1 MRMGAMEQSGRF
13 AESLSDDGRYRLLIE
28 AVTDYAIYM
37 LDPTG
42 IVSSWNPGAQRFKGY
57 TPSEIIGQHFSRFYT
72 PEDQKRGIPALA
84 LATAVN
90 EGKFESEGW
99 RVRKDGSRFWAYVVI
114 DPIRT
119 PTGEVVGF
127 AKITRDLT
135 ERKAAE
141 DELKKSQEAFRLLVQ
156 GVSDYAIY
164 MLDTTGVVTNWNL
177 GAQRI
182 KGYLPEEIIGHHFS
196 TFYTE
201 EDRQTGEPR
210 KALETV
216 ERAGRFEKEGWRV
229 RKDGS
234 RFWAHVIIDPIRDDH
249 GKLIGYAKIT
259 RDITERKNTQ
269 QQLEAARE
277 ALHQS
282 QKMEAIGQLTGGVA
296 HDFNN
301 LLMAVLGSLE
311 LMRKRLPDDPKLLA
325 LLENAVQGA
334 QRGTVLTKRM
344 LAFARRQ
351 ELKKEAVD
359 IPELVRGMTG
369 LLQRSLGPSI
379 LIETHFPLVSK
390 AVLADANQL
399 EMILLNLTV
408 NARDAMP
415 DGGRVVIATREEI
428 LRAGD
433 GSRLQP
439 GAYICLTVSDT
450 GMGMDETTLR
460 RAMEPF
466 FTTKGL
472 GKGTGLGLSMVHGV
486 AEQSGGWF
494 TLRSRQG
501 EGTTAELWLPVAE
514 GQPQQVG
521 RSERRVIDAVADQ
534 RSLVVLAVDDDGLV
548 LTNTVAMLDDLG
560 HAGISASSGKE
571 ALNILRQQNSVDLVI
586 TDYAMPQMN
595 GLQLAGAIKKEWP
608 ELPVIIAT
616 GFAEMEP
623 ETESSLPKLAKPF
636 TEAELAKELERVV
649 PRARIGGRVLKF
661 QTGVGSKN

>member
-1 MRMGAMEQSGRF
+1 MEQSNRLT
-13 AESLSDDGRYRLLIE
+13 ESLSDDGRYRLLIQ

-42 IVSSWNPGAQRFKGY
+42 IVTSWNPGAERFKGY
-57 TPSEIIGQHFSRFYT
+57 SPSEIIGQHFSRFYT

-84 LATAVN
+84 LATAVR

-119 PTGEVVGF
+119 PTGEVIGF

-164 MLDTTGVVTNWNL
+164 MLDTTGLVTNWNL

-182 KGYLPEEIIGHHFS
+182 KGYLPEEIIGRHFS
-196 TFYTE
+196 TFYTD
-201 EDRQTGEPR
+201 EDRQTGEPQ

-259 RDITERKNTQ
+259 RDITERKHTQ

-311 LMRKRLPDDPKLLA
+311 LMRKRLPDDAKLLS

-351 ELKKEAVD
+351 ELKKAAVD
-359 IPELVRGMTG
+359 IPDLIRGMTD

-399 EMILLNLTV
+399 EMILLNLAV

-415 DGGRVVIATREEI
+415 DGGRVVIATREEV
-428 LRAGD
+428 LRAGS
-433 GSRLQP
+433 GSRLKP
-439 GAYICLTVSDT
+439 GSYICLTVSDT
-450 GMGMDETTLR
+450 GMGMDEATLR

-514 GQPQQVG
+514 GQAQQVG
-521 RSERRVIDAVADQ
+521 RSERRAIEGVADQ
-534 RSLVVLAVDDDGLV
+534 RPLVVLAVDDDGLV
-548 LTNTVAMLDDLG
+548 LTNTVAMLEDLG
-560 HAGISASSGKE
+560 HTAISASSGKE
-571 ALNILRQQNSVDLVI
+571 ALEILRQQGAVDLVI
-586 TDYAMPQMN
+586 TDYAMPQMT
-595 GLQLAGAIKKEWP
+595 GLQLADAIKKEWP
-608 ELPVIIAT
+608 EVPVIIAT

-623 ETESSLPKLAKPF
+623 EAGPSLPKLAKPF

-649 PRARIGGRVLKF
+649 PSARIGARVLKF
-661 QTGVGSKN
+661 QTGAGSKN